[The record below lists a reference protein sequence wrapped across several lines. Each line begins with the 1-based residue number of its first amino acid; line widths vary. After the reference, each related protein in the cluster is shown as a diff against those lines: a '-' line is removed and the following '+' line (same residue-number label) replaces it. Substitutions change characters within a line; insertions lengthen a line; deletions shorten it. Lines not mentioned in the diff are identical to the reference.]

1 MTWLGHRQAEPQP
14 SQKLLPRSFVATK
27 RCFGSEAAV
36 AVAVAVAQSHLTE
49 ALRALARSL
58 DRAGAVMVA
67 LVVAVV
73 VVQVMV
79 KLAGQTVSW
88 AAAVGPM
95 EIGIVRDWLSHVIRI
110 AAADDTEDRSGKTV
124 MVPDYL
130 IGYHIADFARQTLCF
145 AEKQSSEI
153 PDLELHFGV
162 DFVAAATGSWLH

>member
-1 MTWLGHRQAEPQP
+1 M
-14 SQKLLPRSFVATK
+14 ATK
-27 RCFGSEAAV
+27 RCFGSEAAVAV

-67 LVVAVV
+67 LVVAVVVVDV

-124 MVPDYL
+124 MVPGSSGL
-130 IGYHIADFARQTLCF
+130 VAFFFLLFFHFPFLFFSFLVSLCWFNQFVIPLPTHCVQFSSCVGLPALSHREKIA
-145 AEKQSSEI
+145 
-153 PDLELHFGV
+153 
-162 DFVAAATGSWLH
+162 

>member
-1 MTWLGHRQAEPQP
+1 M
-14 SQKLLPRSFVATK
+14 ATK
-27 RCFGSEAAV
+27 RCFGSEAAVAV

-73 VVQVMV
+73 VEQVMV

-153 PDLELHFGV
+153 PDLELHIGV

>member
-1 MTWLGHRQAEPQP
+1 M
-14 SQKLLPRSFVATK
+14 ATK

-67 LVVAVV
+67 LVVAVVVVDV

-153 PDLELHFGV
+153 PDLELHIGV

>member
-1 MTWLGHRQAEPQP
+1 MIRSSLTPYDKEDYRIGTLET
-14 SQKLLPRSFVATK
+14 KLS
-27 RCFGSEAAV
+27 AA
-36 AVAVAVAQSHLTE
+36 HT
-49 ALRALARSL
+49 
-58 DRAGAVMVA
+58 
-67 LVVAVV
+67 VVAVV